1 MNISRKPD
9 GKVVAVALISVAL
22 IIIFLAVG
30 ISSCTK
36 RLNFSARYFF
46 VYYKLQDDA
55 HSASSISSTVQN
67 LGGAGYVLEHDG
79 RYYIT
84 VSCYYTQSDA
94 EEVCAGLKRR
104 GAECAVLEKSVDGFT
119 LRGNAERNSE
129 KYLGNLNTLASLSRI
144 CYDTANA
151 MDKGEYDR
159 TAVKNA
165 LAGVETGLK
174 ALRRENFSN
183 CFSEGLSY
191 LLTECADVGGDYIY
205 SRDMRRL
212 QIAIAD
218 CILNADLY

>member
-1 MNISRKPD
+1 MNVSRKPD
-9 GKVVAVALISVAL
+9 FKVVAVAAVCAVL

-30 ISSCTK
+30 LSSCTK
-36 RLNFSARYFF
+36 RIDFSARYFF

-55 HSASSISSTVQN
+55 HSASSVSSTVQS
-67 LGGAGYVLEHDG
+67 LGGAGYVLEHEG

-119 LRGNAERNSE
+119 LSGNAERNGE
-129 KYLGNLNTLASLSRI
+129 KYLGVLNTLASLSRI

-159 TAVKNA
+159 AAVKSA
-165 LAGVETGLK
+165 LSGVETGLK
-174 ALRRENFSN
+174 GLKRDNFSG

-191 LLTECADVGGDYIY
+191 LLTECADVGGGYIY

-218 CILNADLY
+218 CILNTNLY